1 MKRSFTPWAFLPRG
15 GPVYHGTSHEVAQ
28 DSSIEVKTK
37 IRAHLVDAPPAVAA
51 AGVLIELALVLKQ
64 PRLA

>member
-1 MKRSFTPWAFLPRG
+1 M
-15 GPVYHGTSHEVAQ
+15 YHGTSHEVDQ
-28 DSSIEVKTK
+28 DSLIEVKTK
-37 IRAHLVDAPPAVAA
+37 IRAHSVDAPLVVA